1 MVFII
6 NELLARTSH
15 ELSAV
20 DCRNQNSL
28 IKVAVKNCIY
38 AFVYVNVYIYININV
53 FVNVYMHT
61 ICVYICMWESM
72 HLPGHT
78 SVLDMTLR
86 LSSLVASVFAY

>member
-38 AFVYVNVYIYININV
+38 AFVYVNVYIYI
-53 FVNVYMHT
+53 
-61 ICVYICMWESM
+61 
-72 HLPGHT
+72 
-78 SVLDMTLR
+78 
-86 LSSLVASVFAY
+86 